1 MKEKGRARKI
11 IRLLQEEYPDAK
23 TALSF
28 RSPLELLVATILSA
42 QSTDKQVNRVTM
54 RLFNKHR
61 SARDYARVD
70 LAELEGDIKSTGFYR
85 RKAKYLKK
93 TGEILVEMFDSEVP
107 RTIEE
112 LMKLPGVARKTANIV
127 LSNAFGVIEG
137 LAVDT
142 HVRRLSRRLALTE
155 SSDPIKIEKD
165 LMEVVRRSQ
174 WPKLTDLLIFHGRR
188 VCSAKNPKCEICVIN
203 SLCPLAFS
211 FQQSKG
217 GSKSGGNLN

>member
-1 MKEKGRARKI
+1 VKEKERPQRI
-11 IRLLQEEYPDAK
+11 IRLLQEEYPDAR

-28 RSPLELLVATILSA
+28 HNPLELLVATILSA

-54 RLFNKHR
+54 RLFKKYR
-61 SARDYARVD
+61 TARDYARAD
-70 LAELEGDIKSTGFYR
+70 LAELEGDVKSTGFYR

-93 TGEILVEMFDSEVP
+93 TGEILVEMSNSEVP
-107 RTIEE
+107 RTMEE

-142 HVRRLSRRLALTE
+142 HVRRLSQRLALTK

-165 LMEVVRRSQ
+165 LMEIVPKSQ

-188 VCSAKNPKCEICVIN
+188 VCSAKNPQCELCVIN
-203 SLCPLAFS
+203 ILCPSAFS
-211 FQQSKG
+211 FQEIKS
-217 GSKSGGNLN
+217 GSKSGGKPH